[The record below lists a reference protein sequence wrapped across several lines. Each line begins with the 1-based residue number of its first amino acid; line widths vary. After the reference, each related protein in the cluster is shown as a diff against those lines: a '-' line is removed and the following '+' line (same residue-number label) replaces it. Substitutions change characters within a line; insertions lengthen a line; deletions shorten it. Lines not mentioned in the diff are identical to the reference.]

1 MVYGSW
7 QFPEIL
13 PGTDCEIGLPL
24 SVPDAGSVYLRAEA
38 IQKEKDL
45 YFEAGEV
52 LSRAQFE
59 LTRAEDRQFM
69 ENQLGSVMEV
79 WKKDGVIYVRGVN
92 FEYKFREGSGCIVRN
107 LL

>member
-1 MVYGSW
+1 MRV
-7 QFPEIL
+7 Q
-13 PGTDCEIGLPL
+13 
-24 SVPDAGSVYLRAEA
+24 VYLRAEA

-69 ENQLGSVMEV
+69 ENQLGSVSGKC

-92 FEYKFREGSGCIVRN
+92 FEYKFREGAIRSIVRN